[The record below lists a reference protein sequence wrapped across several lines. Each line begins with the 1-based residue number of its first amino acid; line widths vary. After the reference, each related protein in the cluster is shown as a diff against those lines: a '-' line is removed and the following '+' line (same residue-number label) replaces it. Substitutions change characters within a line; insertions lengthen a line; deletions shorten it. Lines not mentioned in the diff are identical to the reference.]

1 MAIAPGR
8 ARLPVIASLIGI
20 VVLGGVVAALAF
32 QRLHSPAS
40 PSAGTP
46 GVGLPG
52 TGTKSLPRRVAA
64 LGRLEPAGTVLLIAS
79 RSGNDGTRV
88 EQLRVREGEDVT
100 AGQVLAILDNEPLRK
115 AALAEATA
123 RLESAQARLDQVQA
137 GAKAGDIAAQRLA
150 AQLLSVQQRVVER
163 ELQRARDLQAQG
175 IVARED
181 LEAKQWAF
189 DRVVLE
195 QQRAEELLKSIQ
207 DVREIDV
214 RVAQRDVSIA
224 AATVQRAQVELD
236 ATRIC
241 APSAGRI
248 LKIHAHQG
256 ERLGDQGVLEM
267 GDVQNMEAVA
277 EVFEADVAAIHPG
290 CPALVKV
297 DALSEPLH
305 GTVAEIGHRVGRKVV
320 LTNDPVSDTDARVVE
335 VRIRLSADDVER
347 VVRLSNARVQV
358 TIELPELSHD

>member
-1 MAIAPGR
+1 MAVFPAR
-8 ARLPVIASLIGI
+8 ARRPVIATLIGA

-32 QRLHSPAS
+32 QRFNSPAS
-40 PSAGTP
+40 HNPASSEAHVSDTAIP
-46 GVGLPG
+46 Q
-52 TGTKSLPRRVAA
+52 RVSA
-64 LGRLEPAGTVLLIAS
+64 LGRLEPAGTVLLIAP

-88 EQLRVREGEDVT
+88 EQLRVHEGDDVT
-100 AGQVLAILDNEPLRK
+100 AGQVLAILDNEALRK

-123 RLESAQARLDQVQA
+123 RLESAQARLEQVQA

-163 ELQRARDLQAQG
+163 ELQRARDLHARD

-181 LEAKQWAF
+181 LDAKQWAF
-189 DRVVLE
+189 DRVLLE
-195 QQRAEELLKSIQ
+195 QQRAEEQLKSILE
-207 DVREIDV
+207 VREIDI
-214 RVAQRDVSIA
+214 RVAQRDVSVA

-241 APSAGRI
+241 APAAGRI

-267 GDVQNMEAVA
+267 GDVVHMEAVA
-277 EVFEADVAAIHPG
+277 EVFEADVAAIRPG
-290 CPALVKV
+290 LSALVKV
-297 DALSEPLH
+297 DAVAKPLT
-305 GTVAEIGHRVGRKVV
+305 GTVSDVGHRVGRKVV

-335 VRIRLSADDVER
+335 VRIRLSETDVER
-347 VVRLSNARVQV
+347 VIRLSNARVQV
-358 TIELPELSHD
+358 TIDLPSRSAP